1 MFHDIKLFFIFF
13 LSLKKGK
20 IKVRLDMDLSLHTST
35 KLYGIWMGFI
45 VFEYVICL
53 SIFLPIIYPFSITYP
68 YVNYFLTIYSS
79 TSHLFIHLSF
89 TYLSTD
95 LLFFYL
101 NSLEFHLSVVFPL
114 TPHHLS
120 STHLSTDLRSN

>member
-1 MFHDIKLFFIFF
+1 MFQVIKLFFIFF

-20 IKVRLDMDLSLHTST
+20 IKVRLDMDLSLHTYT
-35 KLYGIWMGFI
+35 KLYGIQIGFI
-45 VFEYVICL
+45 VLEYVMSVYLLTYHL
-53 SIFLPIIYPFSITYP
+53 SIFYHLSICQL
-68 YVNYFLTIYSS
+68 FLTIYSS
-79 TSHLFIHLSF
+79 ISHLFIHLSF
-89 TYLSTD
+89 IYLSTD
-95 LLFFYL
+95 LLFFYA